1 MMAAK
6 REEFTDFGF
15 SLVDEDELRSLER
28 ELAAQNQVVSAE
40 AQNYK
45 DKFDTLY
52 DMITVLLQN
61 LSKEPNKSYIFWP
74 NRIEKVRE
82 FKTRIDELASKDS

>member
-1 MMAAK
+1 MAAK

>member
-1 MMAAK
+1 MAAK

-61 LSKEPNKSYIFWP
+61 LSKKPNKSYIFWP